1 MTWKSTAVVSGATL
15 LAGWLASSPKAP
27 ISPSAPRA
35 SSQSPQTTAAA
46 SDIERQAARLQTRV
60 RSETGY
66 TQPERNLF
74 RFGPKTPVR
83 SAQEPGSSAAPPPP
97 VENVL
102 QAPPPPRVSL
112 AGVASDPA
120 GERMVRTAI
129 LSSSSGVILVHEG
142 DEVLGEYRVGAIGE
156 DSVELTRLSDG
167 TILRLAMKASTL
179 Q

>member
-83 SAQEPGSSAAPPPP
+83 SAPEPGSSAALPPP
-97 VENVL
+97 VENVP
-102 QAPPPPRVSL
+102 QATSPRVSL